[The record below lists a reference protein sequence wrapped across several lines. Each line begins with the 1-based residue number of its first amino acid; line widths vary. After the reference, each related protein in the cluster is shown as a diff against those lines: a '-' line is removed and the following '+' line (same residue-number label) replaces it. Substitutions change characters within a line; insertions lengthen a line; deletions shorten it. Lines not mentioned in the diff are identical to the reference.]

1 MQKKIRNARRKFH
14 AVLCEHG
21 IIGKTGD
28 GVPFIA
34 DSHNRSSIAIASDML
49 RGIGGTETTIPAR
62 LPGQKAGN
70 LFEAA
75 VSGFLQDTLR
85 NQKWNIKHDGSSTL
99 SDFAQ
104 YEHLAELQAL
114 SSEFPDL
121 AAAIGYDYMIRP
133 DITTSEMTQ
142 THNKPVLIASISAK
156 LTMRS
161 DRAQNSRTEALNM
174 IRNRKGHLPHIVV
187 VTAEPLPGRI
197 ASIALGTGDIDCV
210 YHIALPELQK
220 AVNSKGTDEARN
232 QLETMIKG
240 KRLKDIAELP
250 VDLY

>member
-1 MQKKIRNARRKFH
+1 
-14 AVLCEHG
+14 
-21 IIGKTGD
+21 
-28 GVPFIA
+28 
-34 DSHNRSSIAIASDML
+34 
-49 RGIGGTETTIPAR
+49 
-62 LPGQKAGN
+62 
-70 LFEAA
+70 
-75 VSGFLQDTLR
+75 
-85 NQKWNIKHDGSSTL
+85 
-99 SDFAQ
+99 
-104 YEHLAELQAL
+104 
-114 SSEFPDL
+114 
-121 AAAIGYDYMIRP
+121 
-133 DITTSEMTQ
+133 MTQ

-220 AVNSKGTDEARN
+220 AVYSKGSDEARN
-232 QLETMIKG
+232 QIETMIKG

>member
-1 MQKKIRNARRKFH
+1 MQKKIRSARTRFH
-14 AVLCEHG
+14 GVLSEKH
-21 IIGKTGD
+21 IISLDGNGVPSIADFHNRVSRDIATVMISLMKKTGET
-28 GVPFIA
+28 
-34 DSHNRSSIAIASDML
+34 AS
-49 RGIGGTETTIPAR
+49 ER
-62 LPGQKAGN
+62 LPAQKAGN

-75 VSGFLQDTLR
+75 IADFLSDTIPS
-85 NQKWNIKHDGSSTL
+85 KWMITHDGSSVL

-104 YEHLAELQAL
+104 YEHLATLMTL
-114 SSEFPDL
+114 SQKYPDL

-133 DITTSEMTQ
+133 DITISEMTQ

-220 AVNSKGTDEARN
+220 AVNFQGTDEARN